1 MLPKSVQPKVK
12 AALHEIWTARRE
24 TKLARRPT
32 GFWPVSGAKY
42 PEQPLPVRV
51 TQVISY
57 KKIRHE
63 LESQRQTKSRE
74 RDERI
79 PEKTK
84 RTHRYKL
91 EQNTPSEG
99 LNVNLITTKAR
110 YNKGLEKNRIQVF
123 TLLGLVNLYSE
134 KA

>member
-1 MLPKSVQPKVK
+1 M
-12 AALHEIWTARRE
+12 
-24 TKLARRPT
+24 
-32 GFWPVSGAKY
+32 
-42 PEQPLPVRV
+42 PVRV